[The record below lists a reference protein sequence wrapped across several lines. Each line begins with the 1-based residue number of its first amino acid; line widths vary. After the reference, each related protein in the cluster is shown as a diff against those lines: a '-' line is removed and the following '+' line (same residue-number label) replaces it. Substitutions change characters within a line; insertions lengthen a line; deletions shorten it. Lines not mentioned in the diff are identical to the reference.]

1 MSSKISKGKIR
12 FKAAASGVSFLMNE
26 MKKPAFRTKW
36 TIAQFAM
43 IRFADEH
50 FNNKQ
55 EQLRRSVN
63 SFFTS
68 VDTDNS
74 GEISVVEFMTALRII
89 GERLGAK
96 FHYRS
101 AMSLFAKLD
110 EDHGGSIDADELYEG
125 VLKARD
131 CQFVEICMAVMLSH
145 QIYNKIATK
154 GTTATGDHEKYLEK
168 MKMLAEENEKVD
180 EAARKELAEN
190 TNKILSDYG
199 QLQSEN
205 ADLFRRSSNAEE
217 SLAKLKAHVHL
228 MQTKSNNTLNAEKS
242 ELLELEQK
250 YKEKDRQLA
259 EYKVNLQS
267 AERQVDKLQQQL
279 QIRSELLS
287 STEKEMERERTKMK
301 QKHSRDRN
309 EAARERKLRRD
320 SLAMGSIYHTHDHE
334 DHILE
339 LSQKV
344 SVLEARERHALGE
357 VSKYKKI
364 SEDLKYEVIRLG
376 GEIHHMEDELEH
388 EKSEHH
394 PDNRATALRIM
405 ESKVRH
411 QQDKIND
418 LKEKL
423 SCAEVLTDTSKVSE
437 PSALPN
443 NTISEIQ
450 ERLTVQNKKLLDK
463 VDRLQTKNAEVS
475 SICSVLCY
483 VILFYSILF
492 YRMCFFL

>member
-145 QIYNKIATK
+145 QIYSFLN
-154 GTTATGDHEKYLEK
+154 
-168 MKMLAEENEKVD
+168 MLAEENEKVD